1 MKRSLLTLCLL
12 SACVTAQ
19 AGAVF
24 HPSGENLTYGEVAN
38 HQSLMAYTNNPATGA
53 SSLDNMD
60 WNIGFGIV
68 SSFGIGY
75 EVGAVDN
82 LTDNIDGLSDRLNAF
97 TDDNP
102 PSIDDVNSIKA
113 DFDDFLLDA
122 GENGYFQINTAVHV
136 PLFPLVWS
144 SRETLG
150 GSLVFDANLAAQA
163 QLRVLDRPIEYNP
176 LEQGS
181 NQLQT
186 NSAVYLKVGAV
197 AEGSLGYSRPLFE
210 FDSGTLYAG
219 LKAKYY
225 QVGLRKTLIG
235 LSQMED
241 SEQAV
246 EDEVDKDSETQNAVG
261 VDLGLLWVSQNYRLG
276 ATFKNVNSPSF
287 DYDVIG
293 NDCENIAPGPSQD
306 SCFIARSFA
315 DEIDMEESYV
325 MDAQVSVEASLYS
338 DSKNWVLSFAAD
350 TSPVNDPV
358 GNQIQW
364 MTASAAYATPSFI
377 IPGIR
382 VGYRKNMAGSELS
395 AVTAGFTLF
404 KFLHIDA
411 AYGLESIVIDEEE
424 APRML
429 QANVGIDLL
438 F

>member
-1 MKRSLLTLCLL
+1 MKRSLLTLCLF
-12 SACVTAQ
+12 SASVAAQ
-19 AGAVF
+19 AGAAF
-24 HPSGENLTYGEVAN
+24 HPSGENLTYGEVGN
-38 HQSLMAYTNNPATGA
+38 HQSLTAYGNNPATGA
-53 SSLDNMD
+53 ASLSSMD
-60 WNIGFGIV
+60 WNFGFGIV
-68 SSFGIGY
+68 SSFGVGY

-82 LTDNIDGLSDRLNAF
+82 LTDRIDELSNRLNAF

-102 PSIDDVNSIKA
+102 PSIDDVNGIKA
-113 DFDDFLLDA
+113 DFDDFLIDA
-122 GENGYFQINTAVHV
+122 GENGYFQFNTAIHV

-144 SRETLG
+144 SRDTLG
-150 GSLVFDANLAAQA
+150 GSLVLDANAAVQA

-181 NQLQT
+181 KQLQT
-186 NSAVYLKVGAV
+186 NSAVYLKLGAV

-210 FDSGTLYAG
+210 FDNGTLYGG
-219 LKAKYY
+219 LRAKYY

-235 LSQMED
+235 LEQMDD

-246 EDEVDKDSETQNAVG
+246 EDEADKDVTAKTGVG
-261 VDLGLLWVSQNYRLG
+261 VDLGLMWVAQNYRLG

-287 DYDVIG
+287 EYDMIG
-293 NDCENIAPGPSQD
+293 NDCENMAEGPSKD

-315 DEIDMEESYV
+315 DEIDLEETYV

-338 DSKNWVLSFAAD
+338 DSKNWVLSVAAD

-364 MTASAAYATPSFI
+364 LTASAAYATPSFI

-382 VGYRKNMAGSELS
+382 VGYRKNMAGSQLS

-404 KFLHIDA
+404 KFLHVDA

-429 QANVGIDLL
+429 QANIGIDLL